1 MAHKELAIGIKL
13 PKCAKLSFC
22 EGCIAGKM
30 KRKPFKSV
38 GEIRSKRRL
47 QLVHSD
53 VCGPM
58 PTESIGGNKYFV
70 TFIDDYSRYCVIYV
84 IKSKSEVPEKFKEF
98 EARVHNVCGLQI
110 GTLRSDNGGEYLS
123 KEFRAYLKSKGIHH
137 ELTVPYSPEQNGVAE
152 RMNRTL
158 MEMARSMMAHAG
170 LRDRYWAEA
179 VDAAAYTTSSIKG
192 FKTPYEVWKGEKPN
206 IEHLKVFGCIAYA
219 HVPDSQRQK
228 LDKKAKKLRF
238 VGYCTQSKGYRL
250 LGENTSKVF
259 IRRDVIFNEKDFGH
273 TAEAMLKPV
282 SPETFEVHPKVGV
295 KAESPV
301 EQSKETEP
309 NELRRS
315 ERSRRPP
322 VRYGLDEYASPSAQ
336 HLALKAYQLAEPQ
349 SMEEALASGL
359 SKEWKQAADAE
370 YKSLM
375 DNQTWDLVELPKGRK
390 TIGSKWVFEVKHDC
404 DGKVERLKARL
415 VAKGY
420 AQQHGIDY
428 DETFSPVVKFSSV
441 RALIAF
447 AVQNGMLLHQ
457 MDVVTAFLNC
467 TLEEDIFMQQ
477 TDGYVKEGSV
487 HLVCKLKKSLYGLKQ
502 SPRCW
507 NKAFT
512 DFMKSKE
519 FTQSEADPCI
529 YVRNIDAPCIVAVY
543 VDDLIIA
550 TKTEKDMQQVKKLL
564 QSQFKMKDMGE
575 LHYCLGITIKQD
587 KADKTVEI
595 QQKQYIMRIL
605 EKYGL
610 QDSKPVS
617 TPADPNAKLKKDDRI
632 SKPVDSALYQSMVG
646 SLLYAAVATRP
657 DISQAVG
664 VVCKFSLKPS
674 EAHLT
679 AVKRIL
685 RYLKGTVDIVLKYK
699 KAESVGLIGYSDAD
713 YAGDLDDRH
722 STSGNLFLMTNGAIS
737 WFSKK

>member
-1 MAHKELAIGIKL
+1 M
-13 PKCAKLSFC
+13 
-22 EGCIAGKM
+22 
-30 KRKPFKSV
+30 
-38 GEIRSKRRL
+38 
-47 QLVHSD
+47 
-53 VCGPM
+53 
-58 PTESIGGNKYFV
+58 
-70 TFIDDYSRYCVIYV
+70 
-84 IKSKSEVPEKFKEF
+84 
-98 EARVHNVCGLQI
+98 
-110 GTLRSDNGGEYLS
+110 
-123 KEFRAYLKSKGIHH
+123 
-137 ELTVPYSPEQNGVAE
+137 
-152 RMNRTL
+152 
-158 MEMARSMMAHAG
+158 
-170 LRDRYWAEA
+170 
-179 VDAAAYTTSSIKG
+179 
-192 FKTPYEVWKGEKPN
+192 
-206 IEHLKVFGCIAYA
+206 FGRIAYA

-228 LDKKAKKLRF
+228 LDKKAEKLRF

-250 LGENTSKVF
+250 LDENTSKVF
-259 IRRDVIFNEKDFGH
+259 IRRDVIFSEKDFGH

-295 KAESPV
+295 EAESPV

-370 YKSLM
+370 YKSFM
-375 DNQTWDLVELPKGRK
+375 DNQTWDLVELPKGRE
-390 TIGSKWVFEVKHDC
+390 TIGSKWVFKVKHDC

-457 MDVVTAFLNC
+457 MDVVTAFLNG

-477 TDGYVKEGSV
+477 PDGYVKEGSE

-610 QDSKPVS
+610 QDLKPVS
-617 TPADPNAKLKKDDRI
+617 TPADPNVKLKKDDRI
-632 SKPVDSALYQSMVG
+632 SKPVDLVLYQSMVG

-664 VVCKFSLKPS
+664 VVCKFSSKPS
-674 EAHLT
+674 EAHL
-679 AVKRIL
+679 RH
-685 RYLKGTVDIVLKYK
+685 R
-699 KAESVGLIGYSDAD
+699 SDATS
-713 YAGDLDDRH
+713 H
-722 STSGNLFLMTNGAIS
+722 SRVFCEYVSHNDILIEYSRAPVEGKLHS
-737 WFSKK
+737 